1 MRQDAGMEI
10 RVDDGSLRRVRGVL
24 FDMDGTIVDSGTATE
39 RTWRQWAERMG
50 VGDRLEILH
59 GQPAIET
66 VRTLF
71 PDVSSDELAELC
83 ADQTVA
89 EREDLDGVV
98 AMPGAHDLFAFLERA
113 GIPWAVVTSAD
124 LLLARARLGAA
135 GITPPVLVTC
145 DDITHGKPH
154 PEPFLL
160 GSSLIEIPIA
170 ECVVV
175 EDAPA
180 GVQAGLASGAVTAA
194 LNGHQATVAIRG
206 LTHLHDMLATSPI

>member
-1 MRQDAGMEI
+1 MEI
-10 RVDDGSLRRVRGVL
+10 RVDDNNVRTIRGVL
-24 FDMDGTIVDSGTATE
+24 FDMDGTIVDSGASTV
-39 RTWRQWAERMG
+39 RTWTQWAERMG
-50 VGDRLEILH
+50 VAERLDILH

-66 VRTLF
+66 VRALF
-71 PDVSSDELAELC
+71 PNATAEELAELC

-89 EREDLDGVV
+89 EREDLDGIV
-98 AMPGAHDLFAFLERA
+98 AMPGAYELFDFLESH

-124 LLLARARLGAA
+124 LLLAQARLGSA
-135 GITPPVLVTC
+135 GITPPILVTC
-145 DDITHGKPH
+145 EDITYGKPH

-160 GSSLIEIPIA
+160 GASLIGIDIL

-194 LNGHQATVAIRG
+194 LNGHAATVAIRDLPHLQEL
-206 LTHLHDMLATSPI
+206 LTR